1 MKKFPLVVAS
11 GLLAAA
17 MLSFA
22 ACSPAASDGP
32 DPDVSDGELA
42 PVTLQLKWLR
52 QSQFMGYYAADVLG
66 FYEEEGLDVTIVEGG
81 STSEIDAVESG
92 NAQFGTTWVSN
103 LLPSIANGSSLMA
116 IAQFYQDSGM
126 TIVSMKETQGEETAV
141 EAGESVGNW
150 LGGNQ
155 YELQAYLASLGL
167 DTQLTS
173 QSYDMNQLLT
183 GELHWASAMTYNEL
197 GLVLEEG
204 YDLDD
209 LNVINMRDTDVA
221 MMEDCLFVD
230 SEWAAAN
237 QDAVR
242 AFLRASIKG
251 WAWACTHA
259 DPAEMGVA
267 GNDTGALVYEA
278 GDSVSL
284 YHQQYMAFE
293 VAKLVVDGTTVT
305 ESDLNAIGTMVES
318 EFETTRDILS
328 QYYTSSTASTTP
340 SSTDLA
346 TQEAIGNLT
355 FSQVFYTAFW
365 EDVHDA
371 VDLSDLD
378 SYVFGS

>member
-1 MKKFPLVVAS
+1 
-11 GLLAAA
+11 
-17 MLSFA
+17 
-22 ACSPAASDGP
+22 
-32 DPDVSDGELA
+32 
-42 PVTLQLKWLR
+42 
-52 QSQFMGYYAADVLG
+52 
-66 FYEEEGLDVTIVEGG
+66 
-81 STSEIDAVESG
+81 
-92 NAQFGTTWVSN
+92 
-103 LLPSIANGSSLMA
+103 
-116 IAQFYQDSGM
+116 
-126 TIVSMKETQGEETAV
+126 
-141 EAGESVGNW
+141 
-150 LGGNQ
+150 
-155 YELQAYLASLGL
+155 
-167 DTQLTS
+167 
-173 QSYDMNQLLT
+173 
-183 GELHWASAMTYNEL
+183 MTYNEL

-209 LNVINMRDTDVA
+209 LNVIYMRDTDVA

-237 QDAVR
+237 QDTVR

-284 YHQQYMAFE
+284 YHQQYMASE

-305 ESDLNAIGTMVES
+305 ESNLNAIGTMVES
-318 EFETTRDILS
+318 EFNTTRDILS

-365 EDVHDA
+365 EEVHDA

>member
-22 ACSPAASDGP
+22 ACAPAESD
-32 DPDVSDGELA
+32 DPDNSSDGELT

-81 STSEIDAVESG
+81 TTSEIDAVESG

-126 TIVSMKETQGEETAV
+126 TIVSMKETQGEETEV

-167 DTQLTS
+167 DTELTS

-204 YDLDD
+204 YDLDE
-209 LNVINMRDTDVA
+209 LNVIYMRDTDVA

-237 QDAVR
+237 QDTVR

-284 YHQQYMAFE
+284 YHQQYMASE

-305 ESDLNAIGTMVES
+305 ESNLNAIGTMVER
-318 EFETTRDILS
+318 EFNTTRDILS

-365 EDVHDA
+365 EEVHDE

>member
-22 ACSPAASDGP
+22 ACAPAESD
-32 DPDVSDGELA
+32 DPDNSSDGELT

-81 STSEIDAVESG
+81 TTSEIDAVESG

-126 TIVSMKETQGEETAV
+126 TIVSMKETQGEETEV

-167 DTQLTS
+167 DTELTS

-204 YDLDD
+204 YDLDE
-209 LNVINMRDTDVA
+209 LNVIYMRDTDVA

-237 QDAVR
+237 QDTVR

-251 WAWACTHA
+251 WAWACANA

-284 YHQQYMAFE
+284 YHQQYMASE

-305 ESDLNAIGTMVES
+305 ESNLNAIGTMVES
-318 EFETTRDILS
+318 EFNTTRDILS

-355 FSQVFYTAFW
+355 FSQVFYTAFL
-365 EDVHDA
+365 EEVHDE

>member
-209 LNVINMRDTDVA
+209 LNVVYMRDTDVA

-237 QDAVR
+237 QDTVR

-267 GNDTGALVYEA
+267 GNDAGALVYEA

-284 YHQQYMAFE
+284 YHQQYMASE
-293 VAKLVVDGTTVT
+293 VAKLVVDGATVT

-365 EDVHDA
+365 EEVHEA

-378 SYVFGS
+378 GYVFSS